1 MTKINSIYIID
12 DDAIVLFGIKKL
24 LRKIVVCDSIFEF
37 NNGKLALNALMHQI
51 ERKQIIPDVIF
62 LDINMPIMDG
72 WEFLNEFLKLPI
84 DKKIII
90 NIITS
95 SIDPSDK
102 KRWMPLRNT
111 IFNSKTNLSSLLMWK
126 ILNPH
131 TWHHKLIISL
141 FLNDFYL
148 T

>member
-102 KRWMPLRNT
+102 KRWMEYKAITKHHLQFKNKP
-111 IFNSKTNLSSLLMWK
+111 IFSIDVEDLKPAHLAS
-126 ILNPH
+126 
-131 TWHHKLIISL
+131 
-141 FLNDFYL
+141 
-148 T
+148 

>member
-12 DDAIVLFGIKKL
+12 DDTITLFGIKKL
-24 LRKIVVCDSIFEF
+24 LYKIVECDNVYEF
-37 NNGKLALNALMHQI
+37 KNGKLALNALMHQI
-51 ERKQIIPDVIF
+51 EGGQNIPDVIF

-95 SIDPSDK
+95 SINPCDRRRWIEYKAITKHHLAFKNKPIFSIDIEDI
-102 KRWMPLRNT
+102 KRIHLA
-111 IFNSKTNLSSLLMWK
+111 S
-126 ILNPH
+126 
-131 TWHHKLIISL
+131 
-141 FLNDFYL
+141 
-148 T
+148 